1 MPFAPKGLLRLTGR
15 SDMPG
20 PEPSPQLVAL
30 VVNDDAASRYVT
42 ARILARAG
50 YRVREAET
58 GMEGLAA
65 ARELPDVIVLDVKL
79 PDVDGFEVCR
89 RLKADAV
96 TASIPVLQTSAAY
109 VTAER
114 RAEGLDSGA
123 DGYLVQPFEAIELV
137 ATLAALLRAR
147 RAEDSTRRLAADWH
161 TTFDAIGDGVCLL
174 DREGSV
180 RRCNR
185 AMAAILGSTP
195 AALAGTSGAIERV
208 FGAEAMGVV
217 KARGE
222 RHVSDASVGGRW
234 YRLVVDPVRDRDGR
248 LEGMVVVAADTTDRH
263 ALEDELRTRAGA
275 LAEADRRKDEFLAML
290 AHELRNP
297 LSAIGAAL
305 ALQEAVAGGAEEGAR
320 VGETLRRQTRHLTR
334 LVDDL
339 LDVSRITRGKIELRR
354 SVVDIAEVV
363 RRAVAAAGPLVQS
376 CRTRLQVT
384 LPDEQVPVEGDVL
397 RLEQV
402 IVNLVGN
409 AAKFSPPDS
418 VVEVALAGRQD
429 PPEAVL
435 TVTDHGVGIPAD
447 MLKSI
452 FDLFVQV
459 DQSAARTRGGLG
471 IGLTMVKKLVEL
483 HGGTVTAESAGE
495 GQGATFT
502 IRIPGAVSAIA
513 SPREKPVARSAA
525 SPRRV
530 LLVEDNEDISELIQ
544 MQLRMWGHE
553 VAVASDGPSGL
564 EAALG
569 QRPDIAFV
577 DVGLPGM
584 DGYEV
589 ARRIRRAQSGERMC
603 LVAMTGYGRPE
614 DRDRAL
620 AAGFDAH
627 LVKPVDPRQLQQVLD
642 SEALLR
648 G

>member
-1 MPFAPKGLLRLTGR
+1 MPK
-15 SDMPG
+15 
-20 PEPSPQLVAL
+20 PETSSGLVAL
-30 VVNDDAASRYVT
+30 VVNDDGASRYVT
-42 ARILARAG
+42 ARILAGAG

-58 GMEGLAA
+58 GTEGLAA
-65 ARELPDVIVLDVKL
+65 AREAPDVIVLDVKL

-89 RLKADAV
+89 RIKADPV

-114 RAEGLDSGA
+114 RAEGLDNGA

-137 ATLAALLRAR
+137 ATLAALLRVR
-147 RAEDSTRRLAADWH
+147 RAEDSTRRLAEDWQ

-174 DREGSV
+174 DRQGRV

-185 AMAAILGSTP
+185 AMAEILGSTP
-195 AALAGTSGAIERV
+195 AALAGAAGVIEPV
-208 FGAEAMGVV
+208 FGAEATALVQ
-217 KARGE
+217 ASGE

-234 YRLVVDPVRDRDGR
+234 YRLVVDPVHDRDGG

-263 ALEDELRTRAGA
+263 ALEGELRTRAGA
-275 LAEADRRKDEFLAML
+275 LAEADQRKDEFLAML

-305 ALQEAVAGGAEEGAR
+305 GIQEARAGGAAEGTR
-320 VGETLRRQTRHLTR
+320 VGEALQRQTRHLTR

-339 LDVSRITRGKIELRR
+339 LDVSRITHGKIELRR
-354 SVVDIAEVV
+354 SVVDMAEVV
-363 RRAVAAAGPLVQS
+363 RRALAAAAPMVQS
-376 CRTRLQVT
+376 RGTRLQIT
-384 LPDEQVPVEGDVL
+384 IPDEPVPVEADVL
-397 RLEQV
+397 RLEQT

-409 AAKFSPPDS
+409 AAKFSPPAS
-418 VVEVALAGRQD
+418 VVEVTLTAKQG

-435 TVTDHGVGIPAD
+435 TVTDHGVGIAPS

-459 DQSAARTRGGLG
+459 DQSAARSRGGLG

-502 IRIPGAVSAIA
+502 VRLPGAGSAVA
-513 SPREKPVARSAA
+513 GAREKPVARSAA
-525 SPRRV
+525 PPRRV
-530 LLVEDNEDISELIQ
+530 LLVEDNEDVADLIQ

-553 VAVASDGPSGL
+553 VSIASDGPSGL
-564 EAALG
+564 QAALA
-569 QRPDIAFV
+569 QRPDVAFV

-589 ARRIRRAQSGERMC
+589 ARQIRRAEPADRIR

-627 LVKPVDPRQLQQVLD
+627 LVKPVDPRHLQEVLD
-642 SEALLR
+642 SQALLR

>member
-1 MPFAPKGLLRLTGR
+1 MTIALILLTLP
-15 SDMPG
+15 SLPLV
-20 PEPSPQLVAL
+20 PIAEPNSKRVAL

-42 ARILARAG
+42 TRILSRAG
-50 YRVREAET
+50 YEVLEAET
-58 GMEGLAA
+58 GAEALAA
-65 ARELPDVIVLDVKL
+65 ARDAPDVIVLDVKL
-79 PDVDGFEVCR
+79 PDIDGFEVCR
-89 RLKADAV
+89 RLKADPG

-114 RAEGLDSGA
+114 RAQGLDSGA
-123 DGYLVQPFEAIELV
+123 DGYLVQPFEGIELV
-137 ATLAALLRAR
+137 ATVAALLRAR
-147 RAEDSTRRLAADWH
+147 RAEDSKRRLAADWQA
-161 TTFDAIGDGVCLL
+161 TFDAIGDGVCLL
-174 DREGSV
+174 DRDGRL
-180 RRCNR
+180 RRCNQ
-185 AMAAILGSTP
+185 AMADILGSTP
-195 AALAGTSGAIERV
+195 SALAGRTGVLQPVLGEEGARFV
-208 FGAEAMGVV
+208 QDY
-217 KARGE
+217 GE
-222 RHVSDASVGGRW
+222 RHVSDVAVGGRW
-234 YRLVVDPVRDRDGR
+234 YRLVVDPVRGRDGA

-263 ALEDELRTRAGA
+263 GLEAELRARAGA
-275 LAEADRRKDEFLAML
+275 LAQADRRKDEFLAML

-305 ALQEAVAGGAEEGAR
+305 GLREALAIDAEAGVR
-320 VGETLRRQTRHLTR
+320 VGETLQRQTRHLTR

-339 LDVSRITRGKIELRR
+339 LDVSRITHGKIELRR
-354 SVVDIAEVV
+354 SVVDLVDV
-363 RRAVAAAGPLVQS
+363 TRRALIAAAPMIEATG
-376 CRTRLQVT
+376 TRLQVT
-384 LPDEQVPVEGDVL
+384 LPDDQLPVDADVL
-397 RLEQV
+397 RIEQV

-409 AAKFSPPDS
+409 AAKFSHRGS
-418 VVEVALAGRQD
+418 VVEVSLAAEGD

-435 TVTDHGVGIPAD
+435 AVTDHGVGIAPA
-447 MLKSI
+447 MLESV

-459 DQSAARTRGGLG
+459 DQSAARSRGGLG

-483 HGGTVTAESAGE
+483 HGGTVTADSAGE

-502 IRIPGAVSAIA
+502 FRLPGALSAVA
-513 SPREKPVARSAA
+513 QPREAPAARSAA
-525 SPRRV
+525 TPRRV
-530 LLVEDNEDISELIQ
+530 LLVEDNADISDLIQ

-553 VAVASDGPSGL
+553 VSIADDGPSGL

-589 ARRIRRAQSGERMC
+589 ARQIRSAEGGERMR

-627 LVKPVDPRQLQQVLD
+627 LVKPVDPRQLQDVLD
-642 SEALLR
+642 SEVVIR